1 MAVITPARRTPRR
14 TPRLHR
20 RAGYLTI
27 RVTGVLLAV
36 LALGHFALTHLVH
49 DVAETGSAFIADR
62 WATALWV
69 AWDAALLGA
78 ALLHAAAGLVVI
90 LRDHRTQPRSLTRW
104 VAGIAGLCA
113 VLFVIGAAT
122 LTYSALDR
130 A

>member
-1 MAVITPARRTPRR
+1 MTVLSPPRR

-49 DVAETGSAFIADR
+49 DVAETGSAFLAER

-69 AWDAALLGA
+69 AWDAVMLAA
-78 ALLHAAAGLVVI
+78 ALLHAAAGMAVLV
-90 LRDHRTQPRSLTRW
+90 RDYRTEPRSRARW
-104 VAGIAGLCA
+104 VAGIAGLCV
-113 VLFVIGAAT
+113 VLFIIGAAT
-122 LTYSALDR
+122 LTYSALDPT
-130 A
+130 

>member
-1 MAVITPARRTPRR
+1 MAVISPARR

-49 DVAETGSAFIADR
+49 DVAETGSAFIAER

-69 AWDAALLGA
+69 AWDAVMLGA
-78 ALLHAAAGLVVI
+78 ALLHATAGMAVLV
-90 LRDHRTQPRSLTRW
+90 RDYRTEPRSRARW
-104 VAGIAGLCA
+104 VGGIAGLCV
-113 VLFVIGAAT
+113 VLFIIGAAT
-122 LTYSALDR
+122 LTYSALDPT
-130 A
+130 